1 MLRNRARSIIFQTR
15 CIIYNPQAKSILIQ
29 AVMRT
34 NGVKTDRSQ
43 TNRVQMQT
51 ASAQKGRTSQQ
62 RRTRSDARGTARQGI
77 AHALPHQDP
86 EQCARSL
93 CVWHST
99 CGAE

>member
-15 CIIYNPQAKSILIQ
+15 CIIYNPQAKAILMQ
-29 AVMRT
+29 SVMRT
-34 NGVKTDRSQ
+34 DGVKTDRSQ
-43 TNRVQMQT
+43 TNCVQMQT
-51 ASAQKGRTSQQ
+51 ASAQKGKSSRH

-93 CVWHST
+93 RMWRST